1 METKF
6 AHHAIIKHEESQGI
20 QPTVRATDIISSFLA
35 LPGWLPSLS
44 FLASYHCQKRVF
56 GGGCNCMVA
65 HGNVKSLLKSYPWK
79 RCWWWCVIGGSPLS
93 GQPWRAHISAS
104 IGKIANITKYKL
116 KKSANMILLHNI
128 TTNCYIQFKIFILGF
143 TYKGSLSLPKRMNF
157 RKNSKRPLT
166 PPRPF
171 FGKNV
176 AIFSKNSFK
185 RKKNCNSFF

>member
-20 QPTVRATDIISSFLA
+20 QPTVRATDIISSFIA

-128 TTNCYIQFKIFILGF
+128 TTTKIVTIIKCPTNYHIQFETFILGS
-143 TYKGSLSLPKRMNF
+143 TYYSRPDPK
-157 RKNSKRPLT
+157 SKYI
-166 PPRPF
+166 F
-171 FGKNV
+171 KDI
-176 AIFSKNSFK
+176 AISY
-185 RKKNCNSFF
+185 